1 MAEPEMSRDDC
12 ELYKNVFC
20 NPAFEP
26 ETDHVEIQDSFKV
39 AISSEPIKRPA
50 ANAGYSSIL
59 SVCVVRLRGLWCSW
73 GTLVV
78 SAAVLVLVAVLSL
91 TLALVLTQL
100 NEDSSEEEV
109 LSPLDLWSG
118 VTGPP
123 SLAPNPTIP
132 HPAMSSV
139 APQLEQEATT
149 YRKCG
154 GVLTDSEG
162 SISSPNHPGPYPP
175 DSMCVWVI
183 RVSPPSLVQ
192 LHISSLAVEGPS
204 PCLFDWVEIREE
216 REQTTTVSRFCG
228 NVAPPTVNTNSS
240 TVWLSFRS
248 DSSIG
253 GNGFIAQYHAILPW
267 QKSCSREEFM
277 CDSGRCLLPVS
288 VCDSQPNCQ
297 DHTDEANCSHKHK
310 ECGGQKKGPSGS
322 LSSPNHPKPYP
333 HQQLCTW
340 RISAEEGHVIRLR
353 FQNFSLETQDVCEF
367 DYVEV
372 HDSANTGDGR
382 VLGRFCGS
390 GLPPDL
396 TSSGPVMTVV
406 FVADEGVADS
416 GFYASYQVISLSERT
431 CSPDQFACA
440 TGECLHQDWLCDG
453 WNDCADGAD
462 EQNCNNSTYPPFTS
476 SCEPIEVEMCQGLS
490 YNLTSFPNI
499 WLTIADQREAA
510 EMLHQYKVLME
521 LACFEPLRKL
531 VCTMFLPQCSLRGGV
546 LQPCRPVCSAA
557 EQQCSRVLELFSLTW
572 PFNCHLLPDSLDPME
587 CSLP

>member
-1 MAEPEMSRDDC
+1 MADLGMSSDDC
-12 ELYKNVFC
+12 DFYENVFC

-26 ETDHVEIQDSFKV
+26 ENDHDEIKDVFKV

-50 ANAGYSSIL
+50 PQHRSLL
-59 SVCVVRLRGLWCSW
+59 SVCVLRLRGHWCSW

-78 SAAVLVLVAVLSL
+78 SAVVLVLVAVLGI
-91 TLALVLTQL
+91 TLALVLTQM
-100 NEDSSEEEV
+100 NTDSTEEGA
-109 LSPLDLWSG
+109 LSPLDSWSG
-118 VTGPP
+118 GTVSHSLTP
-123 SLAPNPTIP
+123 SPTIL
-132 HPAMSSV
+132 HPAHSSLF
-139 APQLEQEATT
+139 PQLEQEATT
-149 YRKCG
+149 HTKCG

-192 LHISSLAVEGPS
+192 LHISSLAIEGPS
-204 PCLFDWVEIREE
+204 PCLFDWLEVREE
-216 REQTTTVSRFCG
+216 KEDTTTVSRFCG

-240 TVWLSFRS
+240 TVLVSFRS

-288 VCDSQPNCQ
+288 VCDSQSNCQ

-310 ECGGQKKGPSGS
+310 ECGGQKTGPSGS

-340 RISAEEGHVIRLR
+340 RISAEEGQVIRLT
-353 FQNFSLETQDVCEF
+353 FHNFSLETQDVCEF

-372 HDSANTGDGR
+372 HDGANTGDGS
-382 VLGRFCGS
+382 VLDRFCGS

-396 TSSGPVMTVV
+396 TSSGPMMTVV

-431 CSPDQFACA
+431 CSPEQFACA
-440 TGECLHQDWLCDG
+440 TGQCLHHDWLCDG

-462 EQNCNNSTYPPFTS
+462 EQNCSNSTYPPFTS
-476 SCEPIEVEMCQGLS
+476 SCEPIQVEMCQGLS

-499 WLTIADQREAA
+499 WLSIADQREAA
-510 EMLHQYKVLME
+510 NMLRQYRVLKE
-521 LACFEPLRKL
+521 LACFEPLRQL
-531 VCTMFLPQCSLRGGV
+531 VCAMFLPQCSLQGGV
-546 LQPCRPVCSAA
+546 LQPCRSICSAA
-557 EQQCSRVLELFSLTW
+557 EQQCGRVLDLFSLSW
-572 PFNCHLLPDSLDPME
+572 PFNCHLLPDSHDPME